1 MTEIITVYGSTIL
14 AWVGGI
20 VSCAS
25 IIVKLTPTTKDD
37 SVLEKVINVL
47 NHFSVVNTKKDQS
60 KLDADKLDSE
70 KLDK

>member
-1 MTEIITVYGSTIL
+1 MFEFIISNVDTVF
-14 AWVGGI
+14 AWIGGI

-37 SVLEKVINVL
+37 SVLEKVVNVL
-47 NHFSVVNTKKDQS
+47 DYVSVFNTKKNQQ
-60 KLDADKLDSE
+60 

>member
-1 MTEIITVYGSTIL
+1 MLEYITTHGETIL
-14 AWVGGI
+14 AWIGAI

-37 SVLEKVINVL
+37 TILEKVINFL
-47 NHFSVVNTKKDQS
+47 DYFSVVNTKKNQ
-60 KLDADKLDSE
+60 A

>member
-1 MTEIITVYGSTIL
+1 MFEFIVNHVDDVFTLIG
-14 AWVGGI
+14 AI

-37 SVLEKVINVL
+37 SILEKVINVL
-47 NHFSVVNTKKDQS
+47 DYVSVFNTKKNQQ
-60 KLDADKLDSE
+60 

>member
-1 MTEIITVYGSTIL
+1 MLEYITTNAETIL
-14 AWVGGI
+14 AWIGGI

-37 SVLEKVINVL
+37 SILEKVINFL
-47 NHFSVVNTKKDQS
+47 DYFSVFNTKKNQQ
-60 KLDADKLDSE
+60 

>member
-1 MTEIITVYGSTIL
+1 MFEFIVNHVDDVFALIG
-14 AWVGGI
+14 AI

-47 NHFSVVNTKKDQS
+47 DYVSVFNTKKNQ
-60 KLDADKLDSE
+60 E

>member
-1 MTEIITVYGSTIL
+1 MLEYITTNGETIL
-14 AWVGGI
+14 AWIGGI

-37 SVLEKVINVL
+37 TVLEKVINFL
-47 NHFSVVNTKKDQS
+47 DYFSVFNTKKNQQ
-60 KLDADKLDSE
+60 

>member
-1 MTEIITVYGSTIL
+1 MLDYITTHGETIL
-14 AWVGGI
+14 AWIGAI

-37 SVLEKVINVL
+37 TILEKVINFL
-47 NHFSVVNTKKDQS
+47 DYFSVFNTKKNQ
-60 KLDADKLDSE
+60 A

>member
-1 MTEIITVYGSTIL
+1 MFDFIISHVGDVFALI
-14 AWVGGI
+14 GGI

-47 NHFSVVNTKKDQS
+47 DYVSVFNTKKNQ
-60 KLDADKLDSE
+60 E

>member
-1 MTEIITVYGSTIL
+1 MFEFIISNVETVF
-14 AWVGGI
+14 AWIGGI

-37 SVLEKVINVL
+37 SVLEKVVNVL
-47 NHFSVVNTKKDQS
+47 DYVSVFNTKKNQQ
-60 KLDADKLDSE
+60 

>member
-1 MTEIITVYGSTIL
+1 MFDFIINNVDTVFALI
-14 AWVGGI
+14 GGI

-37 SVLEKVINVL
+37 SVLEKVVNVL
-47 NHFSVVNTKKDQS
+47 DYVSVFNTKKNQ
-60 KLDADKLDSE
+60 E

>member
-1 MTEIITVYGSTIL
+1 MLEAILMNAETIL

-37 SVLEKVINVL
+37 SALEKVIKFL
-47 NHFSVVNTKKDQS
+47 DYFSVVNTKKNQ
-60 KLDADKLDSE
+60 E

>member
-1 MTEIITVYGSTIL
+1 MIDYITNNAETIL
-14 AWVGGI
+14 AWIGGI

-37 SVLEKVINVL
+37 SVLEKIINVL
-47 NHFSVVNTKKDQS
+47 DYFSVFNTKKNQ
-60 KLDADKLDSE
+60 E

>member
-1 MTEIITVYGSTIL
+1 MLEVILTNAETIL
-14 AWVGGI
+14 TWIGGI

-37 SVLEKVINVL
+37 SALEKVINFL
-47 NHFSVVNTKKDQS
+47 DYFSIVNTKKNQ
-60 KLDADKLDSE
+60 E

>member
-1 MTEIITVYGSTIL
+1 MDIIINNIDTVL
-14 AWVGGI
+14 AWIGGI

-47 NHFSVVNTKKDQS
+47 DYFSVFNTKKNQ
-60 KLDADKLDSE
+60 E

>member
-1 MTEIITVYGSTIL
+1 MFDIITANAETIF
-14 AWVGGI
+14 AWVGAI

-37 SVLEKVINVL
+37 TVLEKVINFL
-47 NHFSVVNTKKDQS
+47 DYFSVVNTKKNQ
-60 KLDADKLDSE
+60 E

>member
-1 MTEIITVYGSTIL
+1 MLEYITTNAETIL

-37 SVLEKVINVL
+37 SVLEKVINFL
-47 NHFSVVNTKKDQS
+47 DHFSVFNTKKNQ
-60 KLDADKLDSE
+60 E

>member
-1 MTEIITVYGSTIL
+1 MLEYITTHTETIL
-14 AWVGGI
+14 AWIGAV

-37 SVLEKVINVL
+37 SVLEKVVNFL
-47 NHFSVVNTKKDQS
+47 DYFSVVNTKKNQ
-60 KLDADKLDSE
+60 E

>member
-1 MTEIITVYGSTIL
+1 MFEFIVNHVDDVFALIG
-14 AWVGGI
+14 AI

-37 SVLEKVINVL
+37 TVLEKVINVL
-47 NHFSVVNTKKDQS
+47 DYVSVFNTKKNQ
-60 KLDADKLDSE
+60 E

>member
-1 MTEIITVYGSTIL
+1 MFEIIVSNAETIL

-37 SVLEKVINVL
+37 TVLEKVINFL
-47 NHFSVVNTKKDQS
+47 DYFSVVNTKKNQ
-60 KLDADKLDSE
+60 E

>member
-1 MTEIITVYGSTIL
+1 MFEFIINNVDTVF
-14 AWVGGI
+14 AWIGAI

-37 SVLEKVINVL
+37 SILEKVINVL
-47 NHFSVVNTKKDQS
+47 DYVSVFNTKKNQ
-60 KLDADKLDSE
+60 E

>member
-1 MTEIITVYGSTIL
+1 MFEFIISNVDTVF
-14 AWVGGI
+14 AWIGGI

-37 SVLEKVINVL
+37 SILEKVINVL
-47 NHFSVVNTKKDQS
+47 DYVSVFNTKKNQ
-60 KLDADKLDSE
+60 E

>member
-1 MTEIITVYGSTIL
+1 MFEFIISNVDTVFALIG
-14 AWVGGI
+14 AI

-47 NHFSVVNTKKDQS
+47 DYVSVFNTKKNQ
-60 KLDADKLDSE
+60 E

>member
-1 MTEIITVYGSTIL
+1 MDIIINNIDTVL

-47 NHFSVVNTKKDQS
+47 DYFSVFNTKKNQ
-60 KLDADKLDSE
+60 E

>member
-1 MTEIITVYGSTIL
+1 MIEAILLNAETVL

-37 SVLEKVINVL
+37 SVLEKVVNFL
-47 NHFSVVNTKKDQS
+47 DYFSIFNTKKNQ
-60 KLDADKLDSE
+60 E

>member
-1 MTEIITVYGSTIL
+1 MFEFIITNVDSVFTVIGY
-14 AWVGGI
+14 V
-20 VSCAS
+20 VSAAS

-47 NHFSVVNTKKDQS
+47 DYFSVFNTKKNR
-60 KLDADKLDSE
+60 E